1 MHEEYMAA
9 PTDPKLDAELLKAAH
24 ATAYGIDDEC
34 GSKSIPLNVVE
45 RNYGRSYAMEVGRN
59 F

>member
-1 MHEEYMAA
+1 MAA